1 MSRQAASRPAASR
14 PATHEQ
20 AGRQQTTHEQATHE
34 QASRQ
39 QATRK
44 GWPLYTIKRTRSRI
58 YSKKGAAVARS
69 ESVWPY
75 EDRPPIVDAI
85 LLADG
90 FAQIERYL
98 KPLVLS
104 DEMSLLTRGISVE
117 PPAASG
123 RIIPDV
129 RSNSMENSLPALS
142 LLILFVGIDVSKA
155 KLDVAVRAGQ
165 QLSQRVFA
173 NSAAGYQQLCDWL
186 AGFAAKAVHICLEAT
201 GSYSPPVATFL
212 EQAGYAVS
220 VLNPAVLV
228 DYRRSLNLRRKSDA
242 LDASLLARFAQERQP
257 PLWHPLS
264 QAVQVLRHWLRQR
277 RQLLALHTQLTNFL
291 EDPQLLA
298 PIRQQWHEQREHIR
312 QLQVISEVQLV
323 RHLH

>member
-1 MSRQAASRPAASR
+1 MIYCSSVRRVSVSSCNSYTCLDYTRSSHICQAFSTGGQAEQEIEER
-14 PATHEQ
+14 EQ
-20 AGRQQTTHEQATHE
+20 AFSLPPPPRPPARPEATRPSRGHPPVPRPPARPQATG
-34 QASRQ
+34 
-39 QATRK
+39 K

-123 RIIPDV
+123 RIIQDV
-129 RSNSMENSLPALS
+129 RSNTMENSLPALS

-155 KLDVAVRAGQ
+155 
-165 QLSQRVFA
+165 
-173 NSAAGYQQLCDWL
+173 
-186 AGFAAKAVHICLEAT
+186 
-201 GSYSPPVATFL
+201 
-212 EQAGYAVS
+212 
-220 VLNPAVLV
+220 
-228 DYRRSLNLRRKSDA
+228 
-242 LDASLLARFAQERQP
+242 
-257 PLWHPLS
+257 
-264 QAVQVLRHWLRQR
+264 
-277 RQLLALHTQLTNFL
+277 
-291 EDPQLLA
+291 
-298 PIRQQWHEQREHIR
+298 
-312 QLQVISEVQLV
+312 
-323 RHLH
+323 